1 MKKLPLLLTLFLLA
15 LPALACNLFSGA
27 EPTAVSPTSS
37 AINIP
42 TPLSPPPTMEIA
54 ATNTPP
60 PETATATATAAV
72 TALGTAV
79 CSYATRFLADV
90 TIPDDSQILA
100 NSAFSKTWRIR
111 NSGSCPL
118 PEGSVW
124 AFTEGERMSGNFS
137 YPLPTLGVSE
147 TADISI
153 NLVAPTAPGTYTGY
167 WQVRL
172 PDGRILPT
180 RYYVRII
187 VPAPTPTAS
196 PTATPT
202 PTPSP
207 TPGNA
212 PVILYFRANVAQAN
226 PGDTIQLEWDT
237 KNADTVTIYR
247 LIGGQLSNF
256 WQHGPRGS
264 MNYAIDPSER
274 NSISFALYATRQT
287 ASSTASATL
296 EIPLTCPNP
305 WFFAPAPA
313 ECAAQ
318 NAIISA
324 GAEQRFERG
333 VMIWVQGLDRIFVLY
348 DGPDANGEWNSFTDE
363 WNEGDPIDDPG
374 IVPPSGF
381 YQPGRGFGLVWRTQP
396 DVRNRL
402 GWAIAPEA
410 ALTTAYQTTARFR
423 YNEAFIRALDGN
435 VWRLLPERSGWE
447 KIIVQGG

>member
-15 LPALACNLFSGA
+15 LPSLACQLFSRTQ
-27 EPTAVSPTSS
+27 PTAVSPTSI

-42 TPLSPPPTMEIA
+42 TPLSPPPTMEIV
-54 ATNTPP
+54 
-60 PETATATATAAV
+60 ATATSRPEAATPTATV
-72 TALGTAV
+72 TAVGTAV

-100 NSAFSKTWRIR
+100 NSAFVKTWRIR
-111 NSGSCPL
+111 NSGSCSL

-124 AFTEGERMSGNFS
+124 AFTDGERMSGNFS
-137 YPLPTLGVSE
+137 YPMPALGVSE

-153 NLVAPTAPGTYTGY
+153 NLIAPATPGTYTGY

-172 PDGRILPT
+172 PDGRLLPT

-187 VPAPTPTAS
+187 VPAPTPT
-196 PTATPT
+196 PTATPSPS

-212 PVILYFRANVAQAN
+212 PLVLYFRANVTLAN

-237 KNADTVTIYR
+237 QNADSVTIYR
-247 LIGGQLSNF
+247 LIGGQLSTF

-264 MNYAIDPSER
+264 MSYTIDPSTR
-274 NSISFALYATRQT
+274 NSISFALFAANQQL
-287 ASSTASATL
+287 SSTASASL

-305 WFFAPAPA
+305 WFFAPAPT

-318 NAIISA
+318 NALVSA

-348 DGPDANGEWNSFTDE
+348 DGPDADGEWNSFTDE
-363 WNEGDPIDDPG
+363 WDDGEPINDPG
-374 IVPPSGF
+374 LVPPPGM
-381 YQPGRGFGLVWRTQP
+381 YQPERGFGLVWREQP

-402 GWAIAPEA
+402 GWAIVPESP
-410 ALTTAYQTTARFR
+410 LTTAYQTTARFR